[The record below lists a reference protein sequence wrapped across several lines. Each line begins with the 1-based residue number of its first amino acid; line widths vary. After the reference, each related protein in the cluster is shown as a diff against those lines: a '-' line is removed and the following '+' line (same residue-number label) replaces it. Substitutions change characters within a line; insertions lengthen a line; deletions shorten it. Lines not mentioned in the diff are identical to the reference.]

1 MVDFPPEFPVVV
13 ADEEPSWTGA
23 FELAFKR
30 HQVFTSWWRNPDC
43 GQVRPEQIII
53 CVQDQGPGIA
63 PGDIPHIFDR
73 FYRADS
79 ASRTTKGA
87 GLGLYLTRAVVEAH
101 DGRIWVDPRPE
112 GGARICFSL
121 PR

>member
-1 MVDFPPEFPVVV
+1 
-13 ADEEPSWTGA
+13 
-23 FELAFKR
+23 
-30 HQVFTSWWRNPDC
+30 
-43 GQVRPEQIII
+43 VRPEQVII
-53 CVQDQGPGIA
+53 CVKDQGPGIA

-87 GLGLYLTRAVVEAH
+87 GLGLYLARAVVEAH
-101 DGRIWVDPRPE
+101 GGRIWVDPHPD